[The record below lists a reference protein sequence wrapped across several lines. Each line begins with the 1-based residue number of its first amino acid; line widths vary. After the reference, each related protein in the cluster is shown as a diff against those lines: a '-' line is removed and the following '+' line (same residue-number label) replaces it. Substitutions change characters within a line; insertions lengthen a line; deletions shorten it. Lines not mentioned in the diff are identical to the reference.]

1 MKYTSE
7 RNHQILIELLKR
19 NGIKK
24 IVTSPG
30 GTNVTFVASV
40 QSDPFFELYSSQNN
54 NVVCKT

>member
-7 RNHQILIELLKR
+7 RNHQILLELLKR

-40 QSDPFFELYSSQNN
+40 QRDPFLNYIHQLM
-54 NVVCKT
+54 KDQQRI